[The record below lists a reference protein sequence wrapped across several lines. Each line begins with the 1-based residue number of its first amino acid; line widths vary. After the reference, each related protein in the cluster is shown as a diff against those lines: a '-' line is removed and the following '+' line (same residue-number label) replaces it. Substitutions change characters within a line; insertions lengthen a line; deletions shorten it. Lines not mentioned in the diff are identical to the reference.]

1 MKKGEVTSK
10 IYRKKKKKGILQN
23 DVQKHWKTPGLI
35 LIAKLYGSTKTFNY
49 IKSYSKKN
57 WELFYNMDSAFVGH
71 DDCSNSAALVLVSI

>member
-10 IYRKKKKKGILQN
+10 IYRKKKKRYSTKWH
-23 DVQKHWKTPGLI
+23 VQKHWKTPGLI